1 MNVLESADFR
11 RRVASVVTELEKDT
25 AAELIVSVIPR
36 VSRYAYRALL
46 AGLCALVLVF
56 AGLMFS
62 PAEVG
67 DYALFS
73 APLLACV
80 LGFGLVRAWPL
91 LLRLLVGPT
100 RMRREQ
106 EVLARAAFQKAG
118 LHRTRDATA
127 VFVLLSRAERG
138 CVIVA
143 DQGAA
148 RVLDPSEW
156 TSHERALAAALGS
169 RSPDEDLLA
178 ALRAL
183 GGALAS
189 RLPPRPDDI
198 DELPAHLSVTF

>member
-1 MNVLESADFR
+1 MSVLESAQFR
-11 RRVASVVTELEKDT
+11 HRVAALVTQVEKDT

-36 VSRYAYRALL
+36 VSTYADRALL
-46 AGLCALVLVF
+46 SGLCALVLVY

-73 APLLACV
+73 APLLACGM
-80 LGFGLVRAWPL
+80 GFGLVRAWPL
-91 LLRLLVGPT
+91 LSRLLVGAR

-106 EVLARAAFQKAG
+106 EILARAAFQKAG

-156 TSHERALAAALGS
+156 TSHERALAAALRS
-169 RSPDEDLLA
+169 RAPEEALLS
-178 ALRAL
+178 ALRSL
-183 GGALAS
+183 GDALAS
-189 RLPPRPDDI
+189 RLPPRPDDV
-198 DELPAHLSVTF
+198 DELPAHISVTF